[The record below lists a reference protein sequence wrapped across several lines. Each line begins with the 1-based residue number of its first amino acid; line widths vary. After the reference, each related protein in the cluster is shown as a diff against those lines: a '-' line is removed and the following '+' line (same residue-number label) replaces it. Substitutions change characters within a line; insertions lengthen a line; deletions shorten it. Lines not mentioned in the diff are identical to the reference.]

1 MKLRDLCNEL
11 WDDVVALMDWMLLGK
26 LYGKYTGE
34 SHYDYLKTY
43 LSMDRSFIYKLCRY
57 FNLDMEDQ
65 DVRMYL
71 PVGV

>member
-1 MKLRDLCNEL
+1 MKLRDLCYEL
-11 WDDVVALMDWMLLGK
+11 WDDVVALMDWVTLGK
-26 LYGKYTGE
+26 LYGKFTGA
-34 SHYDYLKTY
+34 SHYDHLKTY
-43 LSMDRSFIYKLCRY
+43 LSMDKGFIYKLCRY